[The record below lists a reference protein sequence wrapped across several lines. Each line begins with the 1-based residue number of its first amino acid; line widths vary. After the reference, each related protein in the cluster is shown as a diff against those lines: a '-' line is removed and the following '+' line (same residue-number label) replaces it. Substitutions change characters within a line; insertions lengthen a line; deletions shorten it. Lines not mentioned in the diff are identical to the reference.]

1 MSVREINGWIKYL
14 AVEPS
19 NSIEIQLALISQQI
33 SSALG
38 SKKQYALKDFLI
50 TQYAGKP
57 KPKTPPTKHQILSV
71 FQGIG

>member
-1 MSVREINGWIKYL
+1 MSVKEINGWIKYL

-57 KPKTPPTKHQILSV
+57 KLKTPPTKHQILSV

>member
-1 MSVREINGWIKYL
+1 MSTKEINGWIKYL
-14 AVEPS
+14 AVEPF
-19 NSIEIQLALISQQI
+19 NSVEIQLALISQQI
-33 SSALG
+33 SSGLG
-38 SKKQYALKDFLI
+38 SKKQHTLKDFLI

>member
-14 AVEPS
+14 AVEPF
-19 NSIEIQLALISQQI
+19 NSVEIQLALISQQI
-33 SSALG
+33 SSGLG
-38 SKKQYALKDFLI
+38 SKKQHTLKDFLI

>member
-1 MSVREINGWIKYL
+1 MSANELKGWIKYL
-14 AVEPS
+14 SVEPP

-57 KPKTPPTKHQILSV
+57 EPKTPPTKHQILSV